1 MYLRET
7 KRRNKDGSVVS
18 YLQLAHNERHPVSG
32 SPVAKVIH
40 NFGRADQLD
49 REALRRLVASI
60 SRFLEPD
67 EATSVGA
74 GLEEVE
80 VVDAR
85 RCGGAYVLDALFAR
99 LGITA
104 ALRKAARGRRLDA
117 ELVERVCFALVSQRA
132 LEPGSK
138 LAATRW
144 ARDRVAL
151 PGCPAFS
158 DDAAYRAMDFLL
170 AALPE
175 IAEGV
180 FASTASLLNL
190 DCDVIFVDT
199 SSTYFETDAADAEIE
214 FATYLDEQEARAAAA
229 AAGESQGGPEEAA
242 LRRFSK
248 HSKDKR
254 PDLPQ
259 VVIGMAVTREGIPV
273 RCWTF
278 PGNASDQL
286 IIRRVH
292 DDLAGWK
299 LSRVLWVAD
308 RGFNSVANRAYLQ
321 KGGGHYVLAERLRS
335 GSAEARAA
343 LARAG
348 RYQKV
353 AGNLEVKEVRLGEG
367 LRAPRFV
374 MVHNP
379 EAATRDAHVRENLI
393 AYLEGQIA
401 GSDSWPQRRRDE
413 LVGTLRTRPG
423 LFRLLRRTRQ
433 GLLRLDQA
441 AVKREARLDGKWL
454 LRTSDKSLTA
464 ADLAAAYKQLY
475 QVERGWRDMKGA
487 LALRPVFHHRED
499 RIRAHVQLCWLAL
512 LLIRACENATG
523 ETWRCVREELERLH
537 LVTLETSEGRVA
549 RRSRMTA
556 GQRRILA
563 ALKLP
568 EPPLF
573 SDFEVGATAD

>member
-1 MYLRET
+1 MYLREI
-7 KRRNKDGSVVS
+7 RRKNRDGSVVS

-32 SPVAKVIH
+32 SPVARVIH
-40 NFGRADQLD
+40 SFGRADELD
-49 REALRRLVASI
+49 HEALRRLVRSI
-60 SRFLEPD
+60 SRFLGPD
-67 EATSVGA
+67 EVAGAGA

-80 VVDAR
+80 VVEAR

-99 LGITA
+99 LGLGA
-104 ALRKAARGRRLDA
+104 ALRTAARGRRLDP
-117 ELVERVCFALVSQRA
+117 ELTERVCFALVAQRA
-132 LEPGSK
+132 LEPGAK

-144 ARDRVAL
+144 AAERVAL
-151 PGCPAFS
+151 PGCPAFT

-170 AALPE
+170 EALPE
-175 IAEGV
+175 IAEEV
-180 FASTASLLNL
+180 FSSTASLLNL

-199 SSTYFETDAADAEIE
+199 SSTYFETDAADAQVEL
-214 FATYLDEQEARAAAA
+214 AAHLDEQEARVTAA
-229 AAGESQGGPEEAA
+229 AAGAAQSGPEEAA
-242 LRRFSK
+242 TWRYSR

-259 VVIGMAVTREGIPV
+259 VVIGMAVTREGVPV

-286 IIRRVH
+286 IIRTVH

-308 RGFNSVANRAYLQ
+308 RGFNSEANRAYLQ
-321 KGGGHYVLAERLRS
+321 GGGHYVLAERLRS

-343 LARAG
+343 LSRAG
-348 RYQKV
+348 RYQRV
-353 AGNLEVKEVRLGEG
+353 ADNLEVKEVRLGEG

-374 MVHNP
+374 VVHNP
-379 EAATRDAHVRENLI
+379 EAAERDRCVRGQLVAHLAE
-393 AYLEGQIA
+393 QIA
-401 GSDSWPQRRRDE
+401 GSDEWSQTRRDE
-413 LVGTLRTRPG
+413 LVGTLRTKPG
-423 LFRLLRRTRQ
+423 LHRLLRRTKQ

-441 AVKREARLDGKWL
+441 AVRREERLDGKWL
-454 LRTSDKSLTA
+454 LRTSDESLTA
-464 ADLAAAYKQLY
+464 ADLAAAYRQLH

-512 LLIRACENATG
+512 LLIRVVENASG
-523 ETWRCVREELERLH
+523 GSWRCVREELERLH
-537 LVTLETSEGRVA
+537 LVTLESAEGRVV
-549 RRSRMTA
+549 RRSRITA

-563 ALKLP
+563 ALELP

-573 SDFEVGATAD
+573 SDFEVATAAD